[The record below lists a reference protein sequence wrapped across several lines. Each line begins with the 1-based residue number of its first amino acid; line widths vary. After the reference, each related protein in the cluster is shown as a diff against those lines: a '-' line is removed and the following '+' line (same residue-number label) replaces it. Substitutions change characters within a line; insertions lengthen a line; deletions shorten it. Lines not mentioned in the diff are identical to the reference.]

1 MSDFTKS
8 KQNVNVFSPDPLLW
22 SQREGKFL
30 VACISD
36 WSFLIQYISFI
47 MMPVSH

>member
-8 KQNVNVFSPDPLLW
+8 KQNMNAFLAILSNLTISQ
-22 SQREGKFL
+22 SQRQGKFL

-36 WSFLIQYISFI
+36 WSFFI
-47 MMPVSH
+47 